1 MDQMRFVKH
10 EWRVGVAAAIV
21 ALGAGRVE
29 AQRAGESGGA
39 IDAKSG
45 RFLTEFTGV
54 PARAPDTLAV
64 SEARVFAALPA
75 VFTTLAVPLTVVDS
89 AAKAMGAVRVLVRR
103 PIGGQRLSLL
113 LECGTGN
120 YGPNAER
127 YSVQLTL
134 VARARAIDSTHTEVL
149 TMVRGDA
156 APNGLS
162 TSVSCASSGRLE
174 ERFAELLKK
183 EVAR

>member
-1 MDQMRFVKH
+1 MDQMRIMGHQWQVS
-10 EWRVGVAAAIV
+10 VATAIIV
-21 ALGAGRVE
+21 LGAARVE

-45 RFLTEFTGV
+45 RFLNEFSGA

-75 VFTTLAVPLTVVDS
+75 VFTALAVPLTVVDS
-89 AAKAMGAVRVLVRR
+89 SAKAMGAVRVLVRR
-103 PIGGQRLSLL
+103 PIAGQRLSLL

-134 VARARAIDSTHTEVL
+134 VARAKAIDSTHTEVL

-162 TSVSCASSGRLE
+162 TSVNCASSGRLE
-174 ERFAELLKK
+174 ERFAELLRK

>member
-1 MDQMRFVKH
+1 MRLTNRKVQL
-10 EWRVGVAAAIV
+10 GIAAAIM
-21 ALGAGRVE
+21 ALGAARAG

-39 IDAKSG
+39 IDSKSG
-45 RFLTEFTGV
+45 RFLTEFGGV

-64 SEARVFAALPA
+64 NDARVFAALPA
-75 VFTTLAVPLTVVDS
+75 VFTALAVPLTVVDS
-89 AAKAMGAVRVLVRR
+89 SAKAMGAVRVLVRR
-103 PIGGQRLSLL
+103 PIAGQRLSLL
-113 LECGTGN
+113 LECGTGS

-134 VARARAIDSTHTEVL
+134 VARAKAIDSTHTEVL

-162 TSVSCASSGRLE
+162 TSVNCASSGRLE
-174 ERFAELLKK
+174 ERFAELLRK
-183 EVAR
+183 ELAQ

>member
-1 MDQMRFVKH
+1 MRITSHTVQA
-10 EWRVGVAAAIV
+10 GIAATIMV
-21 ALGAGRVE
+21 LGAARLE

-39 IDAKSG
+39 IDSKSG
-45 RFLTEFTGV
+45 RFLNEFTGV
-54 PARAPDTLAV
+54 PARVPDTLAV
-64 SEARVFAALPA
+64 SDARVFAALPA
-75 VFTTLAVPLTVVDS
+75 VFSALAVPLTVVDS
-89 AAKAMGAVRVLVRR
+89 SARAMGAVRVLVRR
-103 PIGGQRLSLL
+103 PIAGQRLSLL
-113 LECGTGN
+113 LECGTGS

-134 VARARAIDSTHTEVL
+134 VARAKAIDSTHTEVM

-162 TSVSCASSGRLE
+162 TSVKCASSGRLE
-174 ERFAELLKK
+174 DRFAELLRN

>member
-1 MDQMRFVKH
+1 MDQMRFMAH
-10 EWRVGVAAAIV
+10 RWQAGIAAAIII
-21 ALGAGRVE
+21 LGSGGAE

-39 IDAKSG
+39 IDSKSG
-45 RFLTEFTGV
+45 RFLNEFSGV

-75 VFTTLAVPLTVVDS
+75 VFTALAVPLTVVDS
-89 AAKAMGAVRVLVRR
+89 SAKAMGAVRVLVRR
-103 PIGGQRLSLL
+103 PIAGQRLSLL
-113 LECGTGN
+113 LECGTGS

-134 VARARAIDSTHTEVL
+134 VARAKAIDSTHTEVL

-162 TSVSCASSGRLE
+162 TSVNCASSGRLE
-174 ERFAELLKK
+174 ERFAELLRQ
-183 EVAR
+183 EITR